1 MDAIIQPR
9 GPRIYVNETTAH
21 PNSISVI
28 IGTKIFFIDKES
40 VLDFKANLDK
50 YIVSPRI

>member
-21 PNSISVI
+21 PNAVSVI

-40 VLDFKANLDK
+40 IPEFKGNLDK
-50 YIVSPRI
+50 YINSPRL